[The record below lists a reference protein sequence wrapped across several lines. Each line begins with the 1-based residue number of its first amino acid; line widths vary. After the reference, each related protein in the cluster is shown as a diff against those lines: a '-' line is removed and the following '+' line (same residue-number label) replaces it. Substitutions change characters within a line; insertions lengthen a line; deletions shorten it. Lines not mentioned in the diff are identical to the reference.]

1 MDRVGEARDELPVA
15 LDDLRTA
22 MILVMAVNGVAV
34 LFLVLAARSLPRDEQ
49 TRVQRAI
56 DAGEP
61 GLAS

>member
-1 MDRVGEARDELPVA
+1 
-15 LDDLRTA
+15 